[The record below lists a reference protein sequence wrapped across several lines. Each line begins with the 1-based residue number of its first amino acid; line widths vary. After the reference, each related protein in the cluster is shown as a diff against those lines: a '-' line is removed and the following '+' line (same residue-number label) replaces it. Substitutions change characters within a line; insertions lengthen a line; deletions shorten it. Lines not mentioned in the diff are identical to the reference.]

1 MNYKYLL
8 AVFAMFLC
16 NVVQSNDI
24 FNAIASK
31 NKKSIQKWLK
41 SERDIDAVNE
51 HGQSMLI
58 KAVQYKN
65 RDLVGRLLKLGAK
78 VNIVDNFGQTALD
91 YAVESGNK
99 TVVKML
105 LGVNAMVTTESNMVR
120 CKQLITKSTGFGR
133 IFAAFVLGAIGVVSA
148 FAFGVVGLVACIS
161 SSYGASIASLLV
173 VTVGFG
179 AISGVALYGS
189 VKTGR
194 SKNDNS
200 IMHDVEI
207 IPSVV

>member
-1 MNYKYLL
+1 MNNKQLL
-8 AVFAMFLC
+8 AVLSLFLC
-16 NVVQSNDI
+16 NFVQSSDI

-65 RDLVGRLLKLGAK
+65 RDLVGRLLRLGAK

-133 IFAAFVLGAIGVVSA
+133 IFAAFGLGAIGVVSA
-148 FAFGVVGLVACIS
+148 FVFGLGVLATCIVFGCGGNAAS
-161 SSYGASIASLLV
+161 FLGA
-173 VTVGFG
+173 TVCLG
-179 AISGVALYGS
+179 AVSGVALYGS
-189 VKTGR
+189 VKIGQ
-194 SKNDNS
+194 SNNNS
-200 IMHDVEI
+200 IVHDVEI